1 MADVELAKL
10 KNIYKD
16 VCPRCKGKVHFLT
29 NCNDDII
36 VMCDAYA
43 CQFCVIYEG
52 NFTFISSG

>member
-1 MADVELAKL
+1 MANVELAKL

-16 VCPRCKGKVHFLT
+16 VCPRCQGKVHFLT

-36 VMCDAYA
+36 VMCDKLS
-43 CQFCVIYEG
+43 CSFCVIYEG